1 MQRFA
6 KPCTS
11 VQFRSGPPFFL
22 SDWPQTLSQKQQP
35 EHHSAFRTGFI
46 EALGIPG
53 IALSGTMLGFGAIAR
68 EAGFNFFQATA
79 STLLIWGMP
88 GQVAMASLYAGGSS
102 LFVIFTAV
110 ALANMRMMLMSIS
123 GADMLGLNTP
133 HTPFYKKLFF
143 IQFLAISG
151 WAQLTYRE
159 AQYNKAELRQYYT
172 GFTSILFMLAL
183 SGTMIGFMLD
193 DLVPAHIKPLII
205 FVTPIYILLLLVN
218 AKQTVNRWAG
228 CFGGIIC
235 PLLYP
240 VFSDWAIFIAGFTG
254 ASLAVLMM
262 KFRQGQHK
270 SEAGK

>member
-11 VQFRSGPPFFL
+11 VQFRSGPPIFSL
-22 SDWPQTLSQKQQP
+22 WLHTLPHTSHAK
-35 EHHSAFRTGFI
+35 HHAPLRTGLVEGI
-46 EALGIPG
+46 GIPG
-53 IALSGTMLGFGAIAR
+53 IALSGTAIGFGAIAR
-68 EAGFNFFQATA
+68 EAGLDFFQTTA

-88 GQVAMASLYAGGSS
+88 GQVAMVSLYAGGSS

-123 GADMLGLNTP
+123 GADMLGLNTEKM
-133 HTPFYKKLFF
+133 PFIKKLFY

-159 AQYNKAELRQYYT
+159 SHYSKEQLRQYYI
-172 GFTSILFMLAL
+172 GFTAMLFMLAV

-205 FVTPIYILLLLVN
+205 FITPIYILLLLVN
-218 AKQTVNRWAG
+218 AKQTVNKWAG
-228 CFGGIIC
+228 CFGGVIC

-240 VFSDWAIFIAGFTG
+240 IFSDWSIFIAGFIG
-254 ASLAVLMM
+254 ASLAVLMT
-262 KFRQGQHK
+262 KYQHK
-270 SEAGK
+270 NSQKGRSS